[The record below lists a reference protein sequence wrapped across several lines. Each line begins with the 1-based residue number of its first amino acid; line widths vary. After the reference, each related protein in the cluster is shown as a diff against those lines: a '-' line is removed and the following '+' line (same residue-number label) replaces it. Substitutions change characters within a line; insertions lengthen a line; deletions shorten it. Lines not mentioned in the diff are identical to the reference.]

1 LTLQFFYDPVVRY
14 FYIEGILL
22 MNKTI
27 RDQADII
34 VQRATEKDAELIAD
48 LSRQT
53 FYESFAADNT
63 KENMD
68 KFMNDQFTKEKLI
81 DEVGQPWHL
90 FFLAYMKNEPVGYVK
105 LRDGSVP
112 LQLDSRSCLEIARI
126 YSVEHMIGKGVGKK
140 LMQTCHDIARQKGKK
155 ILWLGVW
162 KQNQRAIDFY
172 SAWGFEIFGEQEFV
186 LGDDV
191 QTDWLMKKVLE

>member
-1 LTLQFFYDPVVRY
+1 MTLTDHPE
-14 FYIEGILL
+14 II
-22 MNKTI
+22 I
-27 RDQADII
+27 RLAK
-34 VQRATEKDAELIAD
+34 ENDAELVAD

-53 FYESFAADNT
+53 FYESFAVDNT

-68 KFMNDQFTKEKLI
+68 KFMNEQFTKEKLI
-81 DEVGQPWHL
+81 NEVQQPWHL
-90 FFLAYMKNEPVGYVK
+90 FFLAYVKDEPVGYVK

-112 LQLDSRSCLEIARI
+112 MQLDTRSCLEIARI
-126 YSVEHMIGKGVGKK
+126 YSVQSRIGKGVGKK
-140 LMQTCHDIARQKGKK
+140 LMQTCHEVAKQRGKK

-172 SAWGFEIFGEQEFV
+172 TAWGFEIFGEQEFI

-191 QTDWLMKKVLE
+191 QTDWLMKKDLSLISQIEQGF

>member
-1 LTLQFFYDPVVRY
+1 MASMYQP
-14 FYIEGILL
+14 E
-22 MNKTI
+22 
-27 RDQADII
+27 II
-34 VQRATEKDAELIAD
+34 VRLATEGDAELVAD

-53 FYESFAADNT
+53 FYESFAGDNT

-68 KFMNDQFTKEKLI
+68 KFMKEQFTKEKLI
-81 DEVGQPWHL
+81 NEAQQPWHL
-90 FFLAYMKNEPVGYVK
+90 FFLAYIKDEPVGYVK

-112 LQLDSRSCLEIARI
+112 LQLNARSCLEIARI
-126 YSVEHMIGKGVGKK
+126 YSVQSKIGQGVGKE
-140 LMQTCHDIARQKGKK
+140 LMQTCHEIAKQKGKK

-172 SAWGFEIFGEQEFV
+172 TAWGFEIFGEQEFI

-191 QTDWLMKKVLE
+191 QTDWLMKKDIE